1 MEQKPRLERSRRLGQ
16 DLRWLTTTGGRSGN
30 YFESER
36 NFRLLVEGITDY
48 AICMLDPGGH
58 VTNWNRGAQRIT
70 GYNAREILGEH
81 FSVFF
86 PPEDRDAGLPAR
98 ALATARKERHYL
110 AEGWRLRK
118 DGSKFFASV
127 VIDPIYENRKLVG
140 YAKITRDISERQ
152 QALADLHA
160 SENQFKLLVNGV
172 TDYALYML
180 TPAGIVANW
189 NAGGQRIKGYAP
201 EEIIGQSFARFYTA
215 ADQAAGKPARAL
227 KIAEE
232 TGHYEEEGWRVR
244 KDGSFF
250 WASVVIDPI
259 RDAGG
264 RLAGFAKITR
274 DISERREAQQQLAQV
289 QRQLAE
295 SQKMD
300 ALGQLTGGV
309 AHDFNNLLMI
319 VSGNLHKIRQDLTS
333 ERGLRALSAI
343 ETATQRAAS
352 LTSQLLSFARRQSVN
367 PQTIDLADRITSVR
381 EVLISALGR
390 MIALHI
396 DIEPEVWPVF
406 VDPAEFETALLNL
419 IINARDAMP
428 EGGALTVSAQNDPA
442 QARVVLSVRDTG
454 IGIPDDVLNK
464 VFDPFFTTKP
474 VGKGTGLGLSQVHG
488 FAHQAGGTVEIDSAL
503 GKGTTVRIHLPRGTT
518 TDQDAVPNSNQT
530 GLRHRA
536 SGRRQPGGGG
546 CERGSP
552 RTARLYRAL
561 GAQCGDRARGDRGRW
576 HRPRVQRHH
585 HARQDGWTETGARH
599 PRKEPDTA
607 DPADHRLQRGRK
619 ERPER
624 IFRCCGNPTSFTN

>member
-1 MEQKPRLERSRRLGQ
+1 MSNNDRQPE
-16 DLRWLTTTGGRSGN
+16 GN
-30 YFESER
+30 FIESER

-48 AICMLDPGGH
+48 AICMLDPAGH
-58 VTNWNRGAQRIT
+58 VINWNRAAQRIT
-70 GYNAREILGEH
+70 GYNAREILGQH

-86 PPEDRDAGLPAR
+86 PREDCDAGLPAR
-98 ALATARKERHYL
+98 ALATARKEKHYL

-127 VIDPIYENRKLVG
+127 VIDPIYEKRKLVG

-201 EEIIGQSFARFYTA
+201 EEIIGQSFARFYTP

-319 VSGNLHKIRQDLTS
+319 VTGNLHKIRQDLTS

-343 ETATQRAAS
+343 QTATQRAAS

-518 TDQDAVPNSNQT
+518 TDQDAVPTRTRLVSATVLLVEDNPAVADASA
-530 GLRHRA
+530 GLLEQLGYTVRWVPNAETALEEIEADDIDLVFSDIIMPGKMDGLKLARA
-536 SGRRQPGGGG
+536 IR
-546 CERGSP
+546 E
-552 RTARLYRAL
+552 
-561 GAQCGDRARGDRGRW
+561 
-576 HRPRVQRHH
+576 
-585 HARQDGWTETGARH
+585 
-599 PRKEPDTA
+599 K
-607 DPADHRLQRGRK
+607 
-619 ERPER
+619 
-624 IFRCCGNPTSFTN
+624 NPTLPILLTTGYSEGAKNARADFPVLRKPYQLHELSRELSKLTGQD

>member
-1 MEQKPRLERSRRLGQ
+1 M
-16 DLRWLTTTGGRSGN
+16 
-30 YFESER
+30 
-36 NFRLLVEGITDY
+36 
-48 AICMLDPGGH
+48 
-58 VTNWNRGAQRIT
+58 
-70 GYNAREILGEH
+70 
-81 FSVFF
+81 
-86 PPEDRDAGLPAR
+86 
-98 ALATARKERHYL
+98 
-110 AEGWRLRK
+110 
-118 DGSKFFASV
+118 
-127 VIDPIYENRKLVG
+127 
-140 YAKITRDISERQ
+140 
-152 QALADLHA
+152 
-160 SENQFKLLVNGV
+160 

-215 ADQAAGKPARAL
+215 PDQAAGKPARAL

-274 DISERREAQQQLAQV
+274 DISERREAQQRLEQV

-319 VSGNLHKIRQDLTS
+319 VSGNLHKIRHDLTS

-381 EVLISALGR
+381 EVLISALGS
-390 MIALHI
+390 MISLHI

-428 EGGALTVSAQNDPA
+428 EGGALTVSARNDPA
-442 QARVVLSVRDTG
+442 QAQVVISVRDTG

-488 FAHQAGGTVEIDSAL
+488 FAHQAGGTVGIDSAL
-503 GKGTTVRIHLPRGTT
+503 GKGTTIRIHLPRGAI
-518 TDQDAVPNSNQT
+518 TDQDAAPTSNQT

-546 CERGSP
+546 CERGPP

-561 GAQCGDRARGDRGRW
+561 GVQCGDRARGDRDRW
-576 HRPRVQRHH
+576 H
-585 HARQDGWTETGARH
+585 
-599 PRKEPDTA
+599 
-607 DPADHRLQRGRK
+607 
-619 ERPER
+619 
-624 IFRCCGNPTSFTN
+624 

>member
-1 MEQKPRLERSRRLGQ
+1 MANNNNRRLER
-16 DLRWLTTTGGRSGN
+16 DF
-30 YFESER
+30 FERER

-48 AICMLDPGGH
+48 AICMLDPGGC
-58 VTNWNRGAQRIT
+58 VINWNRGAQRIN
-70 GYNAREILGEH
+70 GYTAREILGQH
-81 FSVFF
+81 FAVLYL
-86 PPEDRDAGLPAR
+86 PEYRDAGVPAR
-98 ALATARKERHYL
+98 ALATARKEKHYL

-118 DGSKFFASV
+118 DGVKFFASV
-127 VIDPIYENRKLVG
+127 VIDPIYEKRKLVG
-140 YAKITRDISERQ
+140 YAKITRDISERHQ
-152 QALADLHA
+152 VLADLHA
-160 SENQFKLLVNGV
+160 SENQFKMLVSGV

-180 TPAGIVANW
+180 TPTGVVANW
-189 NAGGQRIKGYAP
+189 NAGGHRIKGYAP
-201 EEIIGQSFARFYTA
+201 EEIIGQSFSRFYTP

-227 KIAEE
+227 RIAEE

-259 RDAGG
+259 RHADG

-274 DISERREAQQQLAQV
+274 DISERREAQQRLEQV

-319 VSGNLHKIRQDLTS
+319 VSGNLHKIRNDLTS

-343 ETATQRAAS
+343 EAATQRAAS

-367 PQTIDLADRITSVR
+367 PQTIDLVDRITSVR
-381 EVLISALGR
+381 EVLISALGS
-390 MIALHI
+390 MISLRI

-428 EGGALTVSAQNDPA
+428 EGGALTMSAHNDPA
-442 QARVVLSVRDTG
+442 QEQVVISVRDTG
-454 IGIPDDVLNK
+454 IGIPDDVLGK

-488 FAHQAGGTVEIDSAL
+488 FAHQAGGTIEIDSAL
-503 GKGTTVRIHLPRGTT
+503 GKGTTVRIRLPRGTIP
-518 TDQDAVPNSNQT
+518 DQDAPPTRTGRASATVLLVEDNPAVADASAGLLEQLGYTVRWVPNAETALEEIETDGIDVVFSDIIMPGKMDGLKLARAIREKNPRLPILLTT
-530 GLRHRA
+530 GYSEGAKNVRADFPVLRKPYQLHELSREL
-536 SGRRQPGGGG
+536 SK
-546 CERGSP
+546 
-552 RTARLYRAL
+552 L
-561 GAQCGDRARGDRGRW
+561 
-576 HRPRVQRHH
+576 
-585 HARQDGWTETGARH
+585 TG
-599 PRKEPDTA
+599 
-607 DPADHRLQRGRK
+607 Q
-619 ERPER
+619 
-624 IFRCCGNPTSFTN
+624 N